1 MSSTKPG
8 AACTAK
14 SRSAINTNIP
24 VMIEQFLNGNIDEAG
39 QMLFDNNPLSIVCSL
54 VCDHEKQCEGH
65 CILGKKGS
73 PVHISSIENYISERF
88 LAAHH
93 PPRPPQNGLAAAI
106 IGSGPAGLTIAII
119 LAQRGYAVTIFES
132 HDRIGGVLR
141 YGIPAFRLPK
151 SILDR
156 YQQRLLEL
164 GVRIRPN
171 TTIGGALRM
180 DDLFRDGYSAV
191 FIGTGVWRPNSL
203 GIKGESLGNV
213 HFAIDYLCNPA
224 VYNLGETVSVIGA
237 GNAAIDAAR
246 TILRHGARKVT
257 IYARKPVLAASP
269 REVEYA
275 GVDGVDFHNC
285 VRPVEIRRSGRRG
298 FSGALGFRGHRHRPG
313 PQGQDRVHVQRH
325 RDQRTR
331 PGENRRAGGHHPSG
345 HLRLGRRGAGR
356 QNRGGGRALLQNS
369 GRRHGPV
376 YAESAAFLERITFEI
391 LRISKLA
398 FWRNALFSP
407 ESTPRCS
414 RCLYALWATGTAL
427 RAARRVGLRGG
438 CRLRV
443 SRALSK

>member
-1 MSSTKPG
+1 MALHVINEARRCLHCKKPLCRTG
-8 AACTAK
+8 CP
-14 SRSAINTNIP
+14 INTNIP

-132 HDRIGGVLR
+132 HDRIGG
-141 YGIPAFRLPK
+141 
-151 SILDR
+151 
-156 YQQRLLEL
+156 
-164 GVRIRPN
+164 
-171 TTIGGALRM
+171 ALRM

-285 VRPVEIRRSGRRG
+285 VRPVEIRPEGAIFRRLDYDAEG
-298 FSGALGFRGHRHRPG
+298 HAGEVEGEDFLEPSDSVVIAIGQGPKDKIVSTSTGIEINERGLVKT
-313 PQGQDRVHVQRH
+313 D
-325 RDQRTR
+325 
-331 PGENRRAGGHHPSG
+331 A
-345 HLRLGRRGAGR
+345 RGATTHPGIFASGDVV
-356 QNRGGGRALLQNS
+356 RGAKTVVEAV
-369 GRRHGPV
+369 HC
-376 YAESAAFLERITFEI
+376 
-391 LRISKLA
+391 SKTVADAMDRYMRSL
-398 FWRNALFSP
+398 
-407 ESTPRCS
+407 PRS
-414 RCLYALWATGTAL
+414 
-427 RAARRVGLRGG
+427 
-438 CRLRV
+438 
-443 SRALSK
+443 

>member
-1 MSSTKPG
+1 MALHVINEARRCLHCKKPLCRTG
-8 AACTAK
+8 CPI
-14 SRSAINTNIP
+14 STNIP

-88 LAAHH
+88 LAVHH
-93 PPRPPQNGLAAAI
+93 PPRPRQNGMAAAI

-119 LAQRGYAVTIFES
+119 LAQRGYSVTIFES

-141 YGIPAFRLPK
+141 YGIPDFRLPK

-224 VYNLGETVSVIGA
+224 VYNPGEVVSVIGA

-257 IYARKPVLAASP
+257 VFARKPALAASP

-275 GVDGVDFHNC
+275 RVDGVDFHTC
-285 VRPVEIRRSGRRG
+285 VRPVEIRPEGAVFRRLDYDAEG
-298 FSGALGFRGHRHRPG
+298 HAREVEGEDFLEPSDSVIIAIGQGPKDKIVSTSRGIEINERG
-313 PQGQDRVHVQRH
+313 LVKTD
-325 RDQRTR
+325 
-331 PGENRRAGGHHPSG
+331 A
-345 HLRLGRRGAGR
+345 RGATTHPGIFASGDVV
-356 QNRGGGRALLQNS
+356 RGAKTVVEAVHCSKTVADAMDAYMQSLPRA
-369 GRRHGPV
+369 
-376 YAESAAFLERITFEI
+376 
-391 LRISKLA
+391 
-398 FWRNALFSP
+398 
-407 ESTPRCS
+407 
-414 RCLYALWATGTAL
+414 
-427 RAARRVGLRGG
+427 
-438 CRLRV
+438 
-443 SRALSK
+443 

>member
-1 MSSTKPG
+1 MALHVINEARRCLHCKKPLCRTG
-8 AACTAK
+8 CP
-14 SRSAINTNIP
+14 INTNIP

-106 IGSGPAGLTIAII
+106 IRSGPAGLTIAII

-285 VRPVEIRRSGRRG
+285 VRPVEIRPEGAVFRRLAYNAEG
-298 FSGALGFRGHRHRPG
+298 HAGEVEGEDFLEPSDSVVIAIGQGPKDKIVSTSTGIEINERGLVKTDAQGATTHPG
-313 PQGQDRVHVQRH
+313 IFA
-325 RDQRTR
+325 
-331 PGENRRAGGHHPSG
+331 AGDVV
-345 HLRLGRRGAGR
+345 RGAKTVVE
-356 QNRGGGRALLQNS
+356 AV
-369 GRRHGPV
+369 HC
-376 YAESAAFLERITFEI
+376 
-391 LRISKLA
+391 SKTVADAMDRYMRSL
-398 FWRNALFSP
+398 
-407 ESTPRCS
+407 PRS
-414 RCLYALWATGTAL
+414 
-427 RAARRVGLRGG
+427 
-438 CRLRV
+438 
-443 SRALSK
+443 

>member
-1 MSSTKPG
+1 M
-8 AACTAK
+8 
-14 SRSAINTNIP
+14 
-24 VMIEQFLNGNIDEAG
+24 
-39 QMLFDNNPLSIVCSL
+39 
-54 VCDHEKQCEGH
+54 
-65 CILGKKGS
+65 
-73 PVHISSIENYISERF
+73 HISSIENYISERF

-93 PPRPPQNGLAAAI
+93 PPRPPQSGLAAA

-171 TTIGGALRM
+171 ATIGGALCM

-191 FIGTGVWRPNSL
+191 SIGTGVWRPNSL

-275 GVDGVDFHNC
+275 GVDVDFPEGAVFRRRHDA
-285 VRPVEIRRSGRRG
+285 EIRPE
-298 FSGALGFRGHRHRPG
+298 GAVFRRHRPG
-313 PQGQDRVHVQRH
+313 PTRCVQR
-325 RDQRTR
+325 
-331 PGENRRAGGHHPSG
+331 P
-345 HLRLGRRGAGR
+345 
-356 QNRGGGRALLQNS
+356 
-369 GRRHGPV
+369 
-376 YAESAAFLERITFEI
+376 
-391 LRISKLA
+391 
-398 FWRNALFSP
+398 
-407 ESTPRCS
+407 
-414 RCLYALWATGTAL
+414 
-427 RAARRVGLRGG
+427 
-438 CRLRV
+438 
-443 SRALSK
+443 

>member
-1 MSSTKPG
+1 MALHVINEARRCLHCKKPLCRTG
-8 AACTAK
+8 CP
-14 SRSAINTNIP
+14 INTNIP

-106 IGSGPAGLTIAII
+106 IGSGPAI

-285 VRPVEIRRSGRRG
+285 VRPVEIRPEGAVFRRLAYDAEGHVGEVEGEDFLEPSDSVVIAIGQGPKDKIVSTSRGIEINERGLVKTDAQGATTHPGIFASG
-298 FSGALGFRGHRHRPG
+298 
-313 PQGQDRVHVQRH
+313 DVV
-325 RDQRTR
+325 
-331 PGENRRAGGHHPSG
+331 
-345 HLRLGRRGAGR
+345 RGAKTVVE
-356 QNRGGGRALLQNS
+356 AV
-369 GRRHGPV
+369 HC
-376 YAESAAFLERITFEI
+376 
-391 LRISKLA
+391 SKTVADAMDRYMRSL
-398 FWRNALFSP
+398 
-407 ESTPRCS
+407 PRS
-414 RCLYALWATGTAL
+414 
-427 RAARRVGLRGG
+427 
-438 CRLRV
+438 
-443 SRALSK
+443 